1 MDNLT
6 ITTIPTTS
14 RFPTT
19 FTPQTV
25 TTVLIAAAAG
35 GVVLI
40 VLLLVI
46 ILLVIMRCRKIFKNR
61 ESEMRDGRTERDS
74 LVEVSNDSEMKTDI
88 KYHAARIITEN
99 SAYGQQT
106 NKDKEALQ
114 YAEQNYVVNKYE
126 QVPSDKLWYKK
137 GTAPAIS
144 DNRSVSH
151 GSYASPRYEQVPPEK
166 QWHKKGTAPTISGNQ
181 TTSNGLYTSPKT
193 VDSGSRVQYVNGA
206 RRYETASGYERAAVY
221 EKAGGYAEM
230 AAVYE
235 QATVYQKASMYEQAA
250 VYEKATTYEKVAMYE
265 QAATY
270 ERAITYEKAPP
281 SNVQ

>member
-1 MDNLT
+1 MLTLLREKFSGEVSSNISLSESYITSPTYKPLISLTVEPAMDNLT

-88 KYHAARIITEN
+88 KYHAARILTES

-106 NKDKEALQ
+106 NKDKEAQ
-114 YAEQNYVVNKYE
+114 NYAEQNYVVNKYE

-144 DNRSVSH
+144 GNRSVSPH
-151 GSYASPRYEQVPPEK
+151 S
-166 QWHKKGTAPTISGNQ
+166 
-181 TTSNGLYTSPKT
+181 
-193 VDSGSRVQYVNGA
+193 
-206 RRYETASGYERAAVY
+206 
-221 EKAGGYAEM
+221 
-230 AAVYE
+230 
-235 QATVYQKASMYEQAA
+235 
-250 VYEKATTYEKVAMYE
+250 
-265 QAATY
+265 Y

-281 SNVQ
+281 SNVQCVLTT